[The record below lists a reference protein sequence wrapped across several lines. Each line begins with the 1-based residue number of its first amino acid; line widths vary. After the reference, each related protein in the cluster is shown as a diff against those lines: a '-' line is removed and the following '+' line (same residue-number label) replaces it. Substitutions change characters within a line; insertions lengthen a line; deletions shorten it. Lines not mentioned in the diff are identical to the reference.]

1 MLVLSWGA
9 KLRPLL
15 YLSSASLYWPA
26 RYLGIV
32 DNGSRSRD
40 IYVDLSRY
48 LYLVF
53 PILRCRSA
61 SAQLFLSDLRS
72 HMVAMFRQSRGESY
86 SILTQ
91 MLSGS
96 HYFGFNA

>member
-1 MLVLSWGA
+1 MS
-9 KLRPLL
+9 
-15 YLSSASLYWPA
+15 
-26 RYLGIV
+26 RYL
-32 DNGSRSRD
+32 DLD
-40 IYVDLSRY
+40 ISRY

-72 HMVAMFRQSRGESY
+72 HMVAMFRQSQGESY